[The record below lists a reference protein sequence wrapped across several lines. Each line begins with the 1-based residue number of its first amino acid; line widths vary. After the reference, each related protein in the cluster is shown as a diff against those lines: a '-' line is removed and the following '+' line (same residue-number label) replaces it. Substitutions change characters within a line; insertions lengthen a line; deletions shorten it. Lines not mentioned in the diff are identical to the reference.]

1 MDVNA
6 RVQNWLETYGGASV
20 SAAEFLC
27 DRHLDRPERAAL
39 IYEDGQGN
47 TISLSYQQLHDQ
59 SAALAGF
66 FRDLGVEKGSR
77 VAGLLPKGVELVLT
91 TLAAWRLGAVYIPL
105 FTAFGPQGVEY
116 RLKAGEASVIVT
128 DETNRSKLKEIPGD
142 AVSGLKTVTVTNGD
156 ASLEPGDSSFW
167 TALERASPVT
177 ETATVSGDEPM
188 ILIFTSGTTGN
199 PKGVPVPVKA
209 LASFEAYMRFGLD
222 VRDEDVY
229 WNMADPGWAYGLY
242 YNLIGPLLLGKTILF
257 YGGAFT
263 PQEAYRVMHQWQ
275 VTNFASAPT
284 AYRALMAAGDE
295 PLQEY
300 RPRLRVAS
308 SAGEPL
314 NPEVINWAQSRFG
327 VPIHDHYGQTE
338 LGMIINNHHLP
349 EIRNELKPGSMGLG
363 MPGFRAVVVD
373 ESGRELGPG
382 QEGQLAIDTQAS
394 HLNWFSGYWKDEA
407 RTMERY
413 TQDGKYCLTGD
424 TISRDSDGYFFFSGR
439 SDDII
444 LSAGYRIGPFE
455 VESVLMQ
462 HPDVTETAVIG
473 VPDQLRGE
481 VVKAYVVLQQGRSG
495 SEELAEEL
503 TTMVK
508 EKLSKHEYPRE
519 IEFVAELP
527 KTPSGKI
534 QRFLLRQSR

>member
-1 MDVNA
+1 MDVKA
-6 RVQNWLETYGGASV
+6 SVQNWLETYGGASV
-20 SAAEFLC
+20 SAADFLC

-39 IYEDGQGN
+39 IYEDGQGKQVAR
-47 TISLSYQQLHDQ
+47 SYQQLRDR
-59 SAALAGF
+59 SASLAGF
-66 FRDLGVEKGSR
+66 FQELGVNKGSR
-77 VAGLLPKGVELVLT
+77 VAGLLPKGEELVLT
-91 TLAAWRLGAVYIPL
+91 TLAAWRLGAIYIPL

-116 RLKAGEASVIVT
+116 RLRAGEATVIVT
-128 DETNRSKLKEIPGD
+128 DEANRPKLTDIPQD
-142 AVSGLKTVTVTNGD
+142 AVPDLKIVTATRED
-156 ASLEPGDSSFW
+156 SSLEPGDFSFW
-167 TALERASPVT
+167 TQLERARPVS
-177 ETATVSGDEPM
+177 EPVRVSGDDPM

-199 PKGVPVPVKA
+199 PKGVPVPIKG

-242 YNLIGPLLLGKTILF
+242 YNLIGPLLLGKAILF

-263 PQEAYRVMHQWQ
+263 PQDAYRIMHDWQ

-295 PLQEY
+295 PLQEH
-300 RPRLRVAS
+300 RPSLRVTS

-349 EIRNELKPGSMGLG
+349 EIRNELKPGSMGLA
-363 MPGFRAVVVD
+363 MPGFRAVVVSED
-373 ESGRELGPG
+373 GQELGPG
-382 QEGQLAIDTQAS
+382 LEGQLAIDTHAS
-394 HLNWFSGYWKDEA
+394 PLNWFSGYWKDKA

-413 TQDGKYCLTGD
+413 TLDGRYCLTGD
-424 TISRDSDGYFFFSGR
+424 TVSTDAEGYFFFSGR

-462 HPDVTETAVIG
+462 HPDVIETAVIG

-481 VVKAYVVLQQGRSG
+481 VVKAYVVLRQGRSG

-503 TTMVK
+503 KTMVK
-508 EKLSKHEYPRE
+508 EKLSKHEYPRG
-519 IEFVAELP
+519 IEFVSELP

-534 QRFLLRQSR
+534 QRFLLRRST

>member
-6 RVQNWLETYGGASV
+6 RIQNWLETYGGASV

-27 DRHLDRPERAAL
+27 DRHLGRPERAAL

-47 TISLSYQQLHDQ
+47 KISLSYQQLHDR

-66 FRDLGVEKGSR
+66 FRDFGVEKGSR

-116 RLKAGEASVIVT
+116 RLGAGEASVIVT
-128 DETNRSKLKEIPGD
+128 DETNRPKLKDIPRD
-142 AVSGLKTVTVTNGD
+142 AVPGLKTVTVTKGD
-156 ASLEPGDSSFW
+156 AGLEPGDSSFW
-167 TALERASPVT
+167 TELERTSPVT
-177 ETATVSGDEPM
+177 ETAPVSGNEPM

-209 LASFEAYMRFGLD
+209 LAAFEAYMRFGLD
-222 VRDEDVY
+222 VRDEDIY

-242 YNLIGPLLLGKTILF
+242 YNLIGPLLLGKPILF

-263 PQEAYRVMHQWQ
+263 PQEAYRVMHDWK

-295 PLQEY
+295 PLQEH
-300 RPRLRVAS
+300 RPSLRVAS

-349 EIRNELKPGSMGLG
+349 DIRNELKPGSMGLS

-382 QEGQLAIDTQAS
+382 QEGQLAIDTHAS
-394 HLNWFSGYWKDEA
+394 PLNWFSGYWKDKA
-407 RTMERY
+407 KTMERY
-413 TQDGKYCLTGD
+413 TPDGRNCLTGD
-424 TISRDSDGYFFFSGR
+424 TVSADSDGYFFFSGR

-462 HPDVTETAVIG
+462 HPAVIETAVIG

-481 VVKAYVVLQQGRSG
+481 VVKAFVVLQQGKSG
-495 SEELAEEL
+495 GEDLAEEL
-503 TTMVK
+503 KEMVK

-519 IEFVAELP
+519 IEFVTELP

-534 QRFLLRQSR
+534 QRFLLRRSR

>member
-1 MDVNA
+1 
-6 RVQNWLETYGGASV
+6 
-20 SAAEFLC
+20 
-27 DRHLDRPERAAL
+27 
-39 IYEDGQGN
+39 
-47 TISLSYQQLHDQ
+47 
-59 SAALAGF
+59 
-66 FRDLGVEKGSR
+66 
-77 VAGLLPKGVELVLT
+77 
-91 TLAAWRLGAVYIPL
+91 L

-116 RLKAGEASVIVT
+116 RLQAGEASVIVT
-128 DETNRSKLKEIPGD
+128 DEANRPKLKDIPRD
-142 AVSGLKTVTVTNGD
+142 AVPGLKTVTVTRD
-156 ASLEPGDSSFW
+156 DSSLEPEDFSFW
-167 TALERASPVT
+167 TQLEGARPVS
-177 ETATVSGDEPM
+177 EPVRVSGDDPI

-209 LASFEAYMRFGLD
+209 LAAFEAYMRFGLD

-242 YNLIGPLLLGKTILF
+242 YNLIGPLLLGKPILF

-263 PQEAYRVMHQWQ
+263 PQEAYRVMHDWK

-300 RPRLRVAS
+300 RPSLRVAS

-314 NPEVINWAQSRFG
+314 NPEVINWALSRFG

-349 EIRNELKPGSMGLG
+349 EIRNELKPGSMGLA

-373 ESGRELGPG
+373 ENGRELGPG

-394 HLNWFSGYWKDEA
+394 PLNWFSGYWKDEA
-407 RTMERY
+407 KTIERY
-413 TQDGKYCLTGD
+413 TADGRYCLTGD
-424 TISRDSDGYFFFSGR
+424 TISTDADGYFFFSGR

-481 VVKAYVVLQQGRSG
+481 VVKAYVVLQQGKSG
-495 SEELAEEL
+495 SQDLAEEL
-503 TTMVK
+503 KTMVK

-519 IEFVAELP
+519 IEFVTELP

-534 QRFLLRQSR
+534 QRFLLRQST